1 MKKLF
6 TSESVTIGH
15 PDKVCDQISDAV
27 LDAILKEDSHSR
39 VACEVCACPGLV
51 LIMGEITTNAKVDI
65 EAIARKTIL
74 DIGYSDEE
82 GFNGNTCK
90 IFVSINKQSPDIA
103 MGVDNSAEHKAGGE
117 EKDLFGAG
125 DQGMMFGYATDETDS
140 FMPTALVLSHALT
153 NRLAE
158 VRRNNIIS
166 GLKPDGKAQVTVEYE
181 EDKPIRVDTIV
192 VSTQHDKDK
201 DMSVLRKEVIDEVIK
216 AVIPDEYLDSETKIY
231 INPTGRFVTGGPE
244 GDSGLTGRKIIVDTY
259 GGYCPHGGGC
269 FSGKDPTKVDRSAAY
284 MARYICKNLV
294 ASKICRKVEIEVAYA
309 IGRARPVSLSVN
321 TFGTSVYSDEDI
333 AKIINKVFDLRPASI
348 IEHLNLRRPI
358 YGVTARNGHFG
369 HAEFPWEKTDKVD
382 AIIAEASNILS

>member
-27 LDAILKEDSHSR
+27 LDAILKEDSYSR

-140 FMPTALVLSHALT
+140 LMPTALVLSHALT

>member
-27 LDAILKEDSHSR
+27 LDAILAEDANSR

-103 MGVDNSAEHKAGGE
+103 MGVDSSAEHKAGGE
-117 EKDLFGAG
+117 AKDLFGAG
-125 DQGMMFGYATDETDS
+125 DQGMMFGYATDETES
-140 FMPTALVLSHALT
+140 LMPTALVLSHALT

-158 VRRNNIIS
+158 VRNGIVE
-166 GLKPDGKAQVTVEYE
+166 GLKPDGKAQVTVEY
-181 EDKPIRVDTIV
+181 DGDTPLRVDTIV
-192 VSTQHDKDK
+192 VSTQHDKNK
-201 DMSVLRKEVIDEVIK
+201 DMAKLRQEVIEKVIK

-294 ASKICRKVEIEVAYA
+294 ASKICKKVEIEVAYA
-309 IGRARPVSLSVN
+309 IGRARPVSLAVN
-321 TFGTSVYSDEDI
+321 TFGTSVYSDEAI
-333 AKIINKVFDLRPASI
+333 AKIINNVFDLRPASI
-348 IEHLNLRRPI
+348 IERLDLKRPI
-358 YGVTARNGHFG
+358 YAKTARNGHFG
-369 HAEFPWEKTDKVD
+369 HEEFPWEKTDMVD
-382 AIIAEASNILS
+382 AIISEASKILS